1 MVVAGGFPE
10 GTEHLGGDLMAD
22 QQDESQEKTEEPTAR
37 RLSKAREEG
46 QIARSTEITIAASVI
61 SVAIY
66 IYLFGSSLLGNV
78 ANIFA
83 QGLVFDSLAVLEPQ
97 VAAGRLADAMIEALF
112 SILPILI
119 LTGVVVLACSGLI
132 GGYNFSW
139 KSLQPKASKFN
150 PIAGFKRMF
159 GMQALVNLGK
169 SIAKFLLVGGVTYFL
184 IDASITEFAEISL
197 MALEPGLTVSASIL
211 TTAFLVASS
220 TLIIIALIDAPYQ
233 VYQHNQ
239 KMKMSLREVKDER
252 KDTEGS
258 PEVKQRIRQK
268 QREVSAAR
276 MLEAIAEA
284 DVVITNPE
292 HFAVALAYDPSSED
306 PPKVVAKGT
315 DVMAER
321 IRERAGEEG
330 VPLFQSP
337 VLARALFFTTEIE
350 AFIPEPLFEA
360 VAQVIAYIFNIN
372 SINRSSNLRVTSRFQ
387 ECQTTWCLTL
397 RGGSLKCMTSEP

>member
-1 MVVAGGFPE
+1 
-10 GTEHLGGDLMAD
+10 MAD

-97 VAAGRLADAMIEALF
+97 VAAGRLADAMVEALLA
-112 SILPILI
+112 ILPILI
-119 LTGVVVLACSGLI
+119 LTGVVVLVCSGLI

-159 GMQALVNLGK
+159 GIQALVNLGK
-169 SIAKFLLVGGVTYFL
+169 SIAKFLLVGGVTYLL

-197 MALEPGLTVSASIL
+197 MALEPGLTASASII
-211 TTAFLVASS
+211 TMAFLVASS

-239 KMKMSLREVKDER
+239 KMKMSLKEVKDER

-315 DVMAER
+315 DIMAER

-372 SINRSSNLRVTSRFQ
+372 SINRSSNLRDKPVPRVPDSMVFD
-387 ECQTTWCLTL
+387 
-397 RGGSLKCMTSEP
+397 SEGRQSEVYDQ

>member
-1 MVVAGGFPE
+1 
-10 GTEHLGGDLMAD
+10 MAD
-22 QQDESQEKTEEPTAR
+22 QQDEGQEKTEEPTAR

-66 IYLFGSSLLGNV
+66 IFLFGGSLLGNV

-83 QGLVFDSLAVLEPQ
+83 RGLVFDSLAVLEPS
-97 VAAGRLADAMIEALF
+97 VAAGRLGDAMIEALL
-112 SILPILI
+112 SIVPILI

-150 PIAGFKRMF
+150 PIAGLKRMF
-159 GMQALVNLGK
+159 GIQALVNLGK
-169 SIAKFLLVGGVTYFL
+169 SIAKFVLVGGVTYFL
-184 IDASITEFAEISL
+184 IDASIAEFAEISL
-197 MALEPGLTVSASIL
+197 MALEPGLTASASIL
-211 TTAFLVASS
+211 TMAFLVASS

-239 KMKMSLREVKDER
+239 KMKMTLKEVKDER

-258 PEVKQRIRQK
+258 PEVKQKIRQK

-276 MLEAIAEA
+276 MLEAVSEA

-306 PPKVVAKGT
+306 PPRVVAKGA
-315 DVMAER
+315 DLIASR

-337 VLARALFFTTEIE
+337 MLARALFFTTELE
-350 AFIPEPLFEA
+350 GFIPEPLFEA

-372 SINRSSNLRVTSRFQ
+372 SINRSSNLRDKPIP
-387 ECQTTWCLTL
+387 
-397 RGGSLKCMTSEP
+397 RGPDNMVFDSEGRQSEVYDSEP

>member
-1 MVVAGGFPE
+1 MVVAGGFPK
-10 GTEHLGGDLMAD
+10 GTERLGGDLMAD

-211 TTAFLVASS
+211 TMAFLVASS

-292 HFAVALAYDPSSED
+292 HFAVALTYDPSSED

-372 SINRSSNLRVTSRFQ
+372 SINRSSNLRDKPVPRVPDNMVFD
-387 ECQTTWCLTL
+387 
-397 RGGSLKCMTSEP
+397 SEGRQSEVYDQ

>member
-1 MVVAGGFPE
+1 
-10 GTEHLGGDLMAD
+10 MAD
-22 QQDESQEKTEEPTAR
+22 QQDEGQEKTEEPTAR

-97 VAAGRLADAMIEALF
+97 VAAGRLGDAMIEALL
-112 SILPILI
+112 SILPIMI

-150 PIAGFKRMF
+150 PISGFKRMF
-159 GMQALVNLGK
+159 GLQALVNLGK

-197 MALEPGLTVSASIL
+197 MALEPGLTASASIL

-220 TLIIIALIDAPYQ
+220 TLIVIALIDAPYQ

-239 KMKMSLREVKDER
+239 KMKMTLKEVKDER

-276 MLEAIAEA
+276 MLEAISEA

-292 HFAVALAYDPSSED
+292 HFAVALSYDPSSED
-306 PPKVVAKGT
+306 PPKVVAKGA
-315 DVMAER
+315 DLIAEK
-321 IRERAGEEG
+321 IRERAAEEG

-337 VLARALFFTTEIE
+337 VLARALFFTTELE
-350 AFIPEPLFEA
+350 GFIPEPLFEA

-372 SINRSSNLRVTSRFQ
+372 SINQSNISHARPVPRVPDEMIFDSDGRQ
-387 ECQTTWCLTL
+387 
-397 RGGSLKCMTSEP
+397 SDVYD

>member
-1 MVVAGGFPE
+1 
-10 GTEHLGGDLMAD
+10 MAD

-83 QGLVFDSLAVLEPQ
+83 QGLVFDSLSVLEPQ
-97 VAAGRLADAMIEALF
+97 VAAGRLADAMVEALLT
-112 SILPILI
+112 ILPILI
-119 LTGVVVLACSGLI
+119 LTGVVVLVCSGLI

-169 SIAKFLLVGGVTYFL
+169 SIAKFLLVGGVTYLL

-197 MALEPGLTVSASIL
+197 MALEPGLTASASII
-211 TTAFLVASS
+211 TMAFLVASS

-239 KMKMSLREVKDER
+239 KMKMSLKEVKDER

-372 SINRSSNLRVTSRFQ
+372 SINRSSNLRDKPVPRVPDNMVFD
-387 ECQTTWCLTL
+387 
-397 RGGSLKCMTSEP
+397 SEGRQSEVYDQ

>member
-1 MVVAGGFPE
+1 M
-10 GTEHLGGDLMAD
+10 
-22 QQDESQEKTEEPTAR
+22 
-37 RLSKAREEG
+37 
-46 QIARSTEITIAASVI
+46 
-61 SVAIY
+61 
-66 IYLFGSSLLGNV
+66 
-78 ANIFA
+78 
-83 QGLVFDSLAVLEPQ
+83 
-97 VAAGRLADAMIEALF
+97 
-112 SILPILI
+112 
-119 LTGVVVLACSGLI
+119 
-132 GGYNFSW
+132 
-139 KSLQPKASKFN
+139 
-150 PIAGFKRMF
+150 
-159 GMQALVNLGK
+159 
-169 SIAKFLLVGGVTYFL
+169 TYFL

-197 MALEPGLTVSASIL
+197 MALEPGLTASASIL

-239 KMKMSLREVKDER
+239 KMKMSLKEVKDER

-306 PPKVVAKGT
+306 PPKVVAKGA
-315 DVMAER
+315 DLMAER

-350 AFIPEPLFEA
+350 AFIPSHSSRQLLRSLPTYLIST
-360 VAQVIAYIFNIN
+360 V
-372 SINRSSNLRVTSRFQ
+372 SIVRAACATSRFP
-387 ECQTTWCLTL
+387 ECRITWCLTL
-397 RGGSLKCMTSEP
+397 RGGSLRCMTSEP

>member
-1 MVVAGGFPE
+1 
-10 GTEHLGGDLMAD
+10 MAD

-97 VAAGRLADAMIEALF
+97 VAAGRLADAMVEALLT
-112 SILPILI
+112 ILPILI
-119 LTGVVVLACSGLI
+119 LAGVVVLVCSGLI

-197 MALEPGLTVSASIL
+197 MALEPGLTASASII
-211 TTAFLVASS
+211 TMAFLVASS

-239 KMKMSLREVKDER
+239 KMKMSLKEVKDER

-372 SINRSSNLRVTSRFQ
+372 SINRSSNLRDKPVPRVPDDMVFD
-387 ECQTTWCLTL
+387 
-397 RGGSLKCMTSEP
+397 SEGRQSEVYDQ

>member
-1 MVVAGGFPE
+1 
-10 GTEHLGGDLMAD
+10 MAD

-83 QGLVFDSLAVLEPQ
+83 RGLVFDSLAVLEPQ

-112 SILPILI
+112 TILPILI

-197 MALEPGLTVSASIL
+197 MALEPGLTASASIL

-239 KMKMSLREVKDER
+239 KMKMSLKEVKDER

-306 PPKVVAKGT
+306 PPKVVAKGA
-315 DVMAER
+315 DIMAER

-372 SINRSSNLRVTSRFQ
+372 SINRSSSLRDKPVPRVPDNMVFD
-387 ECQTTWCLTL
+387 
-397 RGGSLKCMTSEP
+397 SEGRQSEVYDQ

>member
-1 MVVAGGFPE
+1 MALARGLFHGAKHVGRA
-10 GTEHLGGDLMAD
+10 LMAD
-22 QQDESQEKTEEPTAR
+22 QQDDSQDKTEEPTAR

-66 IYLFGSSLLGNV
+66 IYLFGSALLGNV

-83 QGLVFDSLAVLEPQ
+83 QGLVFDSMAVLEPQ
-97 VAAGRLADAMIEALF
+97 VALGRLGDAAVEALF

-119 LTGVVVLACSGLI
+119 LTAVVVLACSGLI

-150 PIAGFKRMF
+150 PISGLKRMF
-159 GMQALVNLGK
+159 GLQALVNLAK

-184 IDASITEFAEISL
+184 IDASITEFAQISL
-197 MALEPGLTVSASIL
+197 MALEPGLTASASIL

-233 VYQHNQ
+233 LYQHNE
-239 KMKMSLREVKDER
+239 KMKMSLKEVKDER

-292 HFAVALAYDPSSED
+292 HFAVALAYDPSSDD
-306 PPKVVAKGT
+306 PPKVVAKGA
-315 DVMAER
+315 DLMAQR
-321 IRERAGEEG
+321 IRDRAGEEG

-337 VLARALFFTTEIE
+337 VLARALFFTTELD

-372 SINRSSNLRVTSRFQ
+372 SINRANMTRSKPVPRVPDDMIFDSDGRQ
-387 ECQTTWCLTL
+387 SQVYDD
-397 RGGSLKCMTSEP
+397 R

>member
-1 MVVAGGFPE
+1 
-10 GTEHLGGDLMAD
+10 MAD

-112 SILPILI
+112 AVLPILI

-159 GMQALVNLGK
+159 GIQALVNLGK
-169 SIAKFLLVGGVTYFL
+169 SIAKFLLVGGVTYLL

-372 SINRSSNLRVTSRFQ
+372 SINRSSNLRDKPVPRVPDNMVFDSEGRQ
-387 ECQTTWCLTL
+387 SEVYD
-397 RGGSLKCMTSEP
+397 SEP

>member
-1 MVVAGGFPE
+1 
-10 GTEHLGGDLMAD
+10 MAD
-22 QQDESQEKTEEPTAR
+22 QQDDSQDKTEEPTAR

-66 IYLFGSSLLGNV
+66 IYLFGSALLGNV

-83 QGLVFDSLAVLEPQ
+83 QGLVFDSMAVLEPQ
-97 VAAGRLADAMIEALF
+97 VALGRLGDATVEALL
-112 SILPILI
+112 SIVPILI
-119 LTGVVVLACSGLI
+119 LTAVVVLACSGLI

-139 KSLQPKASKFN
+139 KSIQPKASKFN
-150 PIAGFKRMF
+150 PISGLKRMF
-159 GMQALVNLGK
+159 GLQALVNLAK
-169 SIAKFLLVGGVTYFL
+169 SLAKFFLVGGVTYFL
-184 IDASITEFAEISL
+184 IEASITEFAEISL
-197 MALEPGLTVSASIL
+197 MALEPGLTASASIL
-211 TTAFLVASS
+211 TTAFLVAAS

-233 VYQHNQ
+233 LYQHNE
-239 KMKMSLREVKDER
+239 KMKMSLKEVKDER

-292 HFAVALAYDPSSED
+292 HFAVALAYDPSSDD
-306 PPKVVAKGT
+306 PPKVVAKGA
-315 DVMAER
+315 DYIAER

-337 VLARALFFTTEIE
+337 ILARALYFTTELD

-372 SINRSSNLRVTSRFQ
+372 SINRSNMTRSKPVPRVPDDMIFDSDGRQ
-387 ECQTTWCLTL
+387 SQVYDD
-397 RGGSLKCMTSEP
+397 R

>member
-1 MVVAGGFPE
+1 
-10 GTEHLGGDLMAD
+10 MAD

-37 RLSKAREEG
+37 RLNKAREEG

-159 GMQALVNLGK
+159 GIQALVNLGK
-169 SIAKFLLVGGVTYFL
+169 SIAKFLLVGGVTYLL

-372 SINRSSNLRVTSRFQ
+372 SINRSSNLRDKPVPRVPDNMVFD
-387 ECQTTWCLTL
+387 
-397 RGGSLKCMTSEP
+397 SEGRQSEVYDQ

>member
-1 MVVAGGFPE
+1 
-10 GTEHLGGDLMAD
+10 MAD

-97 VAAGRLADAMIEALF
+97 VAAGRLADAMVEALLT
-112 SILPILI
+112 ILPILI
-119 LTGVVVLACSGLI
+119 LAGVVVLVCSGLI

-159 GMQALVNLGK
+159 GIQALVNLGK
-169 SIAKFLLVGGVTYFL
+169 SIAKFLLVGGVTYLL

-197 MALEPGLTVSASIL
+197 MALEPGLTASASII
-211 TTAFLVASS
+211 TMAFLVASS

-239 KMKMSLREVKDER
+239 KMKMSLKEVKDER

-268 QREVSAAR
+268 QREISATR

-292 HFAVALAYDPSSED
+292 HFAVAIAYDPSSED

-315 DVMAER
+315 DIMAER

-372 SINRSSNLRVTSRFQ
+372 SINRSSNLRDKPVPRVPDNMVFD
-387 ECQTTWCLTL
+387 
-397 RGGSLKCMTSEP
+397 SEGRQSEVYDQ

>member
-1 MVVAGGFPE
+1 MARGLLHGAKHVGGA
-10 GTEHLGGDLMAD
+10 LMAD
-22 QQDESQEKTEEPTAR
+22 QQDDSQDKTEEPTAR

-66 IYLFGSSLLGNV
+66 IYLFGSALLGNV

-83 QGLVFDSLAVLEPQ
+83 QGLVFDSMAVLEPQ
-97 VAAGRLADAMIEALF
+97 VALGRLGDATVEALL

-119 LTGVVVLACSGLI
+119 LTAVVVLACSGLI
-132 GGYNFSW
+132 GGYNFTW
-139 KSLQPKASKFN
+139 KAIQPKASKFN
-150 PIAGFKRMF
+150 PISGLKRMF
-159 GMQALVNLGK
+159 GLQALVNLAK

-184 IDASITEFAEISL
+184 IDASITEFAQISL
-197 MALEPGLTVSASIL
+197 MALEPGLTASASIL

-233 VYQHNQ
+233 LYQHNE
-239 KMKMSLREVKDER
+239 KMKMSLKEVKDER

-292 HFAVALAYDPSSED
+292 HFAVALAYDPSSDD
-306 PPKVVAKGT
+306 PPKVVAKGA
-315 DVMAER
+315 DLMAQR
-321 IRERAGEEG
+321 IRDRAGEEG

-337 VLARALFFTTEIE
+337 VLARALFFTTELD

-372 SINRSSNLRVTSRFQ
+372 SINRANMMRSKPVPRVPDDMIFDSDGRQ
-387 ECQTTWCLTL
+387 SQVYDD
-397 RGGSLKCMTSEP
+397 R

>member
-372 SINRSSNLRVTSRFQ
+372 SINRSSNLRDKPVPRVPDNMVFD
-387 ECQTTWCLTL
+387 
-397 RGGSLKCMTSEP
+397 SEGRQSEVYDQ

>member
-211 TTAFLVASS
+211 TMAFLVASS

-239 KMKMSLREVKDER
+239 KMKMSLKEVKDER

-306 PPKVVAKGT
+306 PPKVVAKGA
-315 DVMAER
+315 DIMAER

-372 SINRSSNLRVTSRFQ
+372 SINRSSNLRDKPVPRVPDNMVFD
-387 ECQTTWCLTL
+387 
-397 RGGSLKCMTSEP
+397 SEGRQSEVYDQ

>member
-1 MVVAGGFPE
+1 M
-10 GTEHLGGDLMAD
+10 
-22 QQDESQEKTEEPTAR
+22 
-37 RLSKAREEG
+37 
-46 QIARSTEITIAASVI
+46 
-61 SVAIY
+61 
-66 IYLFGSSLLGNV
+66 
-78 ANIFA
+78 
-83 QGLVFDSLAVLEPQ
+83 
-97 VAAGRLADAMIEALF
+97 
-112 SILPILI
+112 
-119 LTGVVVLACSGLI
+119 
-132 GGYNFSW
+132 
-139 KSLQPKASKFN
+139 
-150 PIAGFKRMF
+150 
-159 GMQALVNLGK
+159 
-169 SIAKFLLVGGVTYFL
+169 
-184 IDASITEFAEISL
+184 
-197 MALEPGLTVSASIL
+197 
-211 TTAFLVASS
+211 
-220 TLIIIALIDAPYQ
+220 IIIALIDAPYQ

-239 KMKMSLREVKDER
+239 KMKMSLKEVKDER

-306 PPKVVAKGT
+306 PPKVVAKGA
-315 DVMAER
+315 DLMAER

-372 SINRSSNLRVTSRFQ
+372 SINRSSSLRDKPVPRVPDNMVFD
-387 ECQTTWCLTL
+387 
-397 RGGSLKCMTSEP
+397 SEGRQSEVYDQ

>member
-1 MVVAGGFPE
+1 
-10 GTEHLGGDLMAD
+10 MAD
-22 QQDESQEKTEEPTAR
+22 QQDEGQEKTEEPTAR

-66 IYLFGSSLLGNV
+66 IFLFGGSLLGNV

-83 QGLVFDSLAVLEPQ
+83 QGLVFDSLAVLEPS
-97 VAAGRLADAMIEALF
+97 VAAGRLGDATIEALL
-112 SILPILI
+112 SIVPILI

-150 PIAGFKRMF
+150 PIAGLKRIF
-159 GMQALVNLGK
+159 GIQALVNLGK
-169 SIAKFLLVGGVTYFL
+169 SIAKFVLVGGVTYFL
-184 IDASITEFAEISL
+184 IDASIAEFAEISL
-197 MALEPGLTVSASIL
+197 MALEPGLTASASIL
-211 TTAFLVASS
+211 TMAFLVASS

-233 VYQHNQ
+233 VYQHNNQ
-239 KMKMSLREVKDER
+239 KMKMTLKEVKDER

-258 PEVKQRIRQK
+258 PEVKQKIRQK
-268 QREVSAAR
+268 QREASAAR
-276 MLEAIAEA
+276 MLEAVSEA

-306 PPKVVAKGT
+306 PPRVVAKGA
-315 DVMAER
+315 DLIASR

-337 VLARALFFTTEIE
+337 MLARALFFTTELE
-350 AFIPEPLFEA
+350 GFIPEPLFEA

-372 SINRSSNLRVTSRFQ
+372 SINQSGASQAKPIPRVPDEMVFD
-387 ECQTTWCLTL
+387 
-397 RGGSLKCMTSEP
+397 SEGRQAEVYD

>member
-1 MVVAGGFPE
+1 MVVAGGFPK
-10 GTEHLGGDLMAD
+10 GTERLGGDLMAD

-184 IDASITEFAEISL
+184 IDASIMEFAEISL

-372 SINRSSNLRVTSRFQ
+372 SINRSSNLRDKPVPRVPDNMVFD
-387 ECQTTWCLTL
+387 
-397 RGGSLKCMTSEP
+397 SEGRQSEVYDQ

>member
-1 MVVAGGFPE
+1 MVVAGGVPE
-10 GTEHLGGDLMAD
+10 GTEYLGGDLMAD
-22 QQDESQEKTEEPTAR
+22 QQDDSQEKTEEPTAR

-83 QGLVFDSLAVLEPQ
+83 RGLVFDSLAVLEPQ

-112 SILPILI
+112 AVLPILI

-159 GMQALVNLGK
+159 GIQALVNLGK
-169 SIAKFLLVGGVTYFL
+169 SIAKFLLVGGVTYLL

-268 QREVSAAR
+268 QREVSTAR

-372 SINRSSNLRVTSRFQ
+372 SINRSSNLRDKPVPRVPDNMVFDSEGRQ
-387 ECQTTWCLTL
+387 SEVYD
-397 RGGSLKCMTSEP
+397 SEP

>member
-1 MVVAGGFPE
+1 
-10 GTEHLGGDLMAD
+10 MAD

-97 VAAGRLADAMIEALF
+97 VAAGRLADAMVEALLT
-112 SILPILI
+112 ILPILI
-119 LTGVVVLACSGLI
+119 LTGVVVLVCSGLI

-159 GMQALVNLGK
+159 GIQALVNLGK
-169 SIAKFLLVGGVTYFL
+169 SIAKFLLVGGVTYLL

-197 MALEPGLTVSASIL
+197 MALEPGLTASASII
-211 TTAFLVASS
+211 TMAFLVASS

-239 KMKMSLREVKDER
+239 KMKMSLKEVKDER

-360 VAQVIAYIFNIN
+360 VAQVIAYICNIN
-372 SINRSSNLRVTSRFQ
+372 SINRSSNLRDKPVPRVPDNMVFD
-387 ECQTTWCLTL
+387 
-397 RGGSLKCMTSEP
+397 SEGRQSEVYDQ

>member
-1 MVVAGGFPE
+1 
-10 GTEHLGGDLMAD
+10 MAD

-112 SILPILI
+112 TILPILI

-197 MALEPGLTVSASIL
+197 MALEPGLTASASIL

-239 KMKMSLREVKDER
+239 KMKMSLKEVKDER

-276 MLEAIAEA
+276 MLEAISEA

-306 PPKVVAKGT
+306 PPKVVAKGA
-315 DVMAER
+315 DLMAER

-372 SINRSSNLRVTSRFQ
+372 SINRSSSLRDKPVPRVPDNMVFD
-387 ECQTTWCLTL
+387 
-397 RGGSLKCMTSEP
+397 SEGRQSEVYDQ

>member
-1 MVVAGGFPE
+1 
-10 GTEHLGGDLMAD
+10 MAD

-97 VAAGRLADAMIEALF
+97 VAAGRLADAMVEALLT
-112 SILPILI
+112 ILPILI
-119 LTGVVVLACSGLI
+119 LTGVVVLVCSGLI

-159 GMQALVNLGK
+159 GIQALVNLGK
-169 SIAKFLLVGGVTYFL
+169 SIAKFLLVGGVTYLL

-197 MALEPGLTVSASIL
+197 MALEPGLTASASIV
-211 TTAFLVASS
+211 TMAFLVASS

-239 KMKMSLREVKDER
+239 KMKMSLKEVKDER

-306 PPKVVAKGT
+306 PPKVVAKGA
-315 DVMAER
+315 DIMAER

-350 AFIPEPLFEA
+350 AFIPEPLLEA

-372 SINRSSNLRVTSRFQ
+372 SINRSSNLRDKPVPRVPDNMVFD
-387 ECQTTWCLTL
+387 
-397 RGGSLKCMTSEP
+397 SEGRQSEVYDQ

>member
-159 GMQALVNLGK
+159 GIQALVNLGK
-169 SIAKFLLVGGVTYFL
+169 SIAKFLLVGGVTYLL

-211 TTAFLVASS
+211 TMAFLVASS

-372 SINRSSNLRVTSRFQ
+372 SINRSSNLRDKPVPRVPDNMVFDSEGRQ
-387 ECQTTWCLTL
+387 SEVYD
-397 RGGSLKCMTSEP
+397 SEP

>member
-1 MVVAGGFPE
+1 
-10 GTEHLGGDLMAD
+10 MAD

-66 IYLFGSSLLGNV
+66 VYLFGSSLLGNV

-97 VAAGRLADAMIEALF
+97 VAAGRLPDAMVEALF
-112 SILPILI
+112 TILPILV

-159 GMQALVNLGK
+159 GMQALVKLGT
-169 SIAKFLLVGGVTYFL
+169 SVAKAVLVGGVTYFL
-184 IDASITEFAEISL
+184 IDASIMEFAEISL
-197 MALEPGLTVSASIL
+197 MALEPGLTASASIL

-220 TLIIIALIDAPYQ
+220 TLIIIALIEAPYQ

-239 KMKMSLREVKDER
+239 KMKMSLKEVKDER

-306 PPKVVAKGT
+306 PPKVVAKGA
-315 DVMAER
+315 DLMAER

-372 SINRSSNLRVTSRFQ
+372 SINRSSSLRDKPVPRVPDNMVFD
-387 ECQTTWCLTL
+387 
-397 RGGSLKCMTSEP
+397 SEGRQSEVYDQ

>member
-10 GTEHLGGDLMAD
+10 GTEHLGSDLMAD

-83 QGLVFDSLAVLEPQ
+83 QGLVFDSRAVLEPQ

-372 SINRSSNLRVTSRFQ
+372 SINRSSNLRDKPVPRVPDNMVFD
-387 ECQTTWCLTL
+387 
-397 RGGSLKCMTSEP
+397 SEGRQSEVYDQ

>member
-1 MVVAGGFPE
+1 
-10 GTEHLGGDLMAD
+10 MAD

-97 VAAGRLADAMIEALF
+97 VAAGRLADAMVEALLT
-112 SILPILI
+112 ILPILI
-119 LTGVVVLACSGLI
+119 LTGVVVLVCSGLI

-159 GMQALVNLGK
+159 GIQALVNLGK
-169 SIAKFLLVGGVTYFL
+169 SIAKFLLVGGVTYLL
-184 IDASITEFAEISL
+184 IDASIGEFAEISL
-197 MALEPGLTVSASIL
+197 MALEPGLTASASII
-211 TTAFLVASS
+211 TMAFLVASS

-239 KMKMSLREVKDER
+239 KMKMSLKEVKDER

-268 QREVSAAR
+268 QREISAAR

-315 DVMAER
+315 DIMAER

-372 SINRSSNLRVTSRFQ
+372 SINRSSNLRDKPVPRVPDNMVFD
-387 ECQTTWCLTL
+387 
-397 RGGSLKCMTSEP
+397 SEGRQSEVYDQ

>member
-1 MVVAGGFPE
+1 
-10 GTEHLGGDLMAD
+10 
-22 QQDESQEKTEEPTAR
+22 
-37 RLSKAREEG
+37 
-46 QIARSTEITIAASVI
+46 
-61 SVAIY
+61 
-66 IYLFGSSLLGNV
+66 
-78 ANIFA
+78 
-83 QGLVFDSLAVLEPQ
+83 
-97 VAAGRLADAMIEALF
+97 
-112 SILPILI
+112 
-119 LTGVVVLACSGLI
+119 
-132 GGYNFSW
+132 
-139 KSLQPKASKFN
+139 
-150 PIAGFKRMF
+150 
-159 GMQALVNLGK
+159 
-169 SIAKFLLVGGVTYFL
+169 
-184 IDASITEFAEISL
+184 
-197 MALEPGLTVSASIL
+197 
-211 TTAFLVASS
+211 
-220 TLIIIALIDAPYQ
+220 LIDAPYQ

-372 SINRSSNLRVTSRFQ
+372 SINRSSNLRDKPVPRVPDNMVFD
-387 ECQTTWCLTL
+387 
-397 RGGSLKCMTSEP
+397 SEGRQSEVYDQ